1 MALYLAQMIEQHGRE
16 RIAVGKPE
24 KAGEPLKL
32 LALIGQR
39 MGLLVG
45 HHLQPVLDL
54 AQEAVRLSQ
63 VARRLA
69 GDPAAL
75 GEVLQRDQGLPAA
88 QFGMPAA
95 RDQLLGL
102 HEEFD
107 LADAAASELDVV
119 PFDRDLVVALVG
131 RHLALHRVH
140 VGDRAVVEIL
150 APHEGRDLAQERLAE
165 REIAGAGA
173 RLDHR
178 GALPVLSGALVVVQ
192 RRGERDRDWRRGG
205 IGTQP
210 QIGAEHV
217 AVDRALLHQLD
228 EAARDAGEEAAGFG
242 AFERRCVRVVEHDQ
256 VDIAGVVQFERP
268 ALAHGKNDVAAALL
282 GIGRIRD
289 LELAR
294 HTAQQMTQRAA
305 ERRIG
310 EFGERGGDALDR
322 PDATDIGKGDQER
335 SFGLRA
341 AQDAHR
347 VGLTGGLA
355 RAARIREHGCE
366 TLLRLGLED
375 CDKAIGVC
383 PDQIPQIGR
392 AFRNRSDQIGELRF
406 WRSKERLQGLAGRS
420 ARNLAEPLVDACTR
434 LFRRRKPRRSFDGR
448 RKTRCRSRGLLG
460 GAFGRLGGHFVNS
473 TAFRSNRPGWRHA
486 SMRW

>member
-1 MALYLAQMIEQHGRE
+1 MVEQHSRE
-16 RIAVGKPE
+16 GVAVGKPE

-75 GEVLQRDQGLPAA
+75 GEVLQRDQRLPAA
-88 QFGMPAA
+88 QLRVPAA

-107 LADAAASELDVV
+107 LADAAAPELDVV
-119 PFDRDLVVALVG
+119 PFDRDLVMPLVG
-131 RHLALHRVH
+131 CHLALHRVD
-140 VGDRAVVEIL
+140 VRDRAVVEIL

-178 GALPVLSGALVVVQ
+178 GALPVLPGAFVIVQ
-192 RRGERDRDWRRGG
+192 CRDERDRDRRRGG

-217 AVDRALLHQLD
+217 TVDGALLHQLD

-242 AFERRCVRVVEHDQ
+242 AFERRRVRVVEHDQ
-256 VDIAGVVQFERP
+256 VDIA
-268 ALAHGKNDVAAALL
+268 
-282 GIGRIRD
+282 
-289 LELAR
+289 
-294 HTAQQMTQRAA
+294 
-305 ERRIG
+305 
-310 EFGERGGDALDR
+310 
-322 PDATDIGKGDQER
+322 
-335 SFGLRA
+335 
-341 AQDAHR
+341 
-347 VGLTGGLA
+347 
-355 RAARIREHGCE
+355 
-366 TLLRLGLED
+366 
-375 CDKAIGVC
+375 
-383 PDQIPQIGR
+383 
-392 AFRNRSDQIGELRF
+392 
-406 WRSKERLQGLAGRS
+406 
-420 ARNLAEPLVDACTR
+420 
-434 LFRRRKPRRSFDGR
+434 
-448 RKTRCRSRGLLG
+448 
-460 GAFGRLGGHFVNS
+460 
-473 TAFRSNRPGWRHA
+473 
-486 SMRW
+486 